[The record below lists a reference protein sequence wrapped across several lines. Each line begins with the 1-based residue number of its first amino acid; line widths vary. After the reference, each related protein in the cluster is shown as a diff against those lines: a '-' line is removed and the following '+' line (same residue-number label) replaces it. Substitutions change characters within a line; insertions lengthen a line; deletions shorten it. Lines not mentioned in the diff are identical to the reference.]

1 MSNRTHDTDDKSLR
15 GLHRDCLDLLKQL
28 IAIPSFS
35 KEEEGTARLLETWL
49 TAKGVRT
56 HRVQNNVW
64 ARNEHFNPAL
74 PTILLNSHHDTVR
87 PNKAYTLDPFAA
99 LEIGEKL
106 YGLGSNDAGGCLV
119 SLIATFLHFYPRRD
133 LSHNLTLALT
143 AEEEISGH
151 NGIEMLLPTLGPIEW
166 GIVGEPT
173 RLQLAVAEKGLLV
186 LDCTA
191 HGTAGHAAR
200 EEGDNAIYKA
210 MKDIEWFR
218 AYRAPKVSGLLGP
231 VKMSVTVI
239 DTDNRAHN
247 VVPAHC
253 HFVVD
258 VRVNECYTFEE
269 LLDIIRANTTCE
281 VTPRSLRMRS
291 SGIPLTHPVVES
303 GIRLGRKCYG
313 SPTTSDKALMPFPAL
328 KTGPGDSARSHTAD
342 EFIFVAEIA
351 DGIRHYI
358 DLLTPILTSPPA
370 GSPAAGTPA
379 PVDPPSPAPDWP
391 HPSSPPGKTS
401 HK

>member
-1 MSNRTHDTDDKSLR
+1 MSNA
-15 GLHRDCLDLLKQL
+15 LHIEPLHLLKQL

-49 TAKGVRT
+49 TAKKIRA
-56 HRVQNNVW
+56 HRVQNNIW
-64 ARNEHFNPAL
+64 AKNEHFNPAL
-74 PTILLNSHHDTVR
+74 PSILLNSHHDTVK
-87 PNKAYTLDPFAA
+87 PNKAYTLDPFAP
-99 LEIGEKL
+99 LELDGKL
-106 YGLGSNDAGGCLV
+106 FGLGSNDAGGCLV
-119 SLIATFLHFYPRRD
+119 SLIAAFLHFYPRRD
-133 LSHNLTLALT
+133 LTHNLILALT

-151 NGIEMLLPTLGPIEW
+151 NGIELLLPSLGPIEW

-186 LDCTA
+186 LDCVT
-191 HGTAGHAAR
+191 HGKAGHAAR

-210 MKDIEWFR
+210 LKDIDWFR
-218 AYRAPKVSGLLGP
+218 TYQAPKVSDLLGP

-239 DTDNRAHN
+239 DTDNHAHN
-247 VVPAHC
+247 VVPSHC

-258 VRVNECYTFEE
+258 VRVNERYTFEE
-269 LLDIIRANTTCE
+269 LLDIIRANTSCE
-281 VTPRSLRMRS
+281 STPRSLRMRS
-291 SGIPLTHPVVES
+291 SGIPLDHPVVAS
-303 GIRLGRKCYG
+303 GLRLGQTCYG

-351 DGIRHYI
+351 AGIGYYI
-358 DLLTPILTSPPA
+358 DLLTPIVQQPPPGTTSPI
-370 GSPAAGTPA
+370 
-379 PVDPPSPAPDWP
+379 PSPPQGTDSP
-391 HPSSPPGKTS
+391 FPSPPPGTNS